1 MNDFV
6 LDGLN
11 FVDVFV
17 VFGWFEVYEEYVLG
31 FFCLPV
37 FDVDYIPHFVS

>member
-11 FVDVFV
+11 FVDVFA
-17 VFGWFEVYEEYVLG
+17 VFGWFEVYEKYV
-31 FFCLPV
+31 
-37 FDVDYIPHFVS
+37 